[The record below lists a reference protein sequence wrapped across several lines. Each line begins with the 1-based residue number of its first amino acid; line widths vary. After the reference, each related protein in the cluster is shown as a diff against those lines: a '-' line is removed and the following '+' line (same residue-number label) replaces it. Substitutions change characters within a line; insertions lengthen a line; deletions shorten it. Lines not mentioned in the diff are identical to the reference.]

1 MSMPSM
7 RLLVVP
13 LALVCVVG
21 CSHGPVRVDCERHL
35 VPINAPAPAAPIVE
49 PEAGVKPK
57 HAEGQR

>member
-35 VPINAPAPAAPIVE
+35 VPINAPARAAPTVE
-49 PEAGVKPK
+49 HEAGEKPK
-57 HAEGQR
+57 PSGGQQ